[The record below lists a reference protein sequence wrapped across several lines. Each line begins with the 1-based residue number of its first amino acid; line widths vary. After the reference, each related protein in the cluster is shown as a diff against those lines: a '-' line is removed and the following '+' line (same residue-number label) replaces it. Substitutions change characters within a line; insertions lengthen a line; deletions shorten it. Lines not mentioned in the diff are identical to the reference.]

1 MKASTANPNSSPN
14 PNQAF
19 EGLNCEAFE
28 DTTGKQWRYLKSDY
42 AVDCD
47 NEEQYGPVFRLAWIA
62 ICLYP
67 LGIPTMSAPPPPAPR
82 RPPPRCSLPRRPLAT
97 RTPPARHPHATLNPT
112 PYRTSPTY
120 WHGRYLL
127 LLRSAR
133 VAIKTGRA
141 TQLSSAL
148 EFLHRDFE
156 ESYYAWEIVE
166 QAHPNLK
173 PQPQPQSQP

>member
-1 MKASTANPNSSPN
+1 M
-14 PNQAF
+14 
-19 EGLNCEAFE
+19 FE

-47 NEEQYGPVFRLAWIA
+47 DEEQYGPVFRLAWIA

-67 LGIPTMSAPPPPAPR
+67 LGIPTMSALPPPAPPPSR
-82 RPPPRCSLPRRPLAT
+82 RSHAT

-112 PYRTSPTY
+112 RYHTSPTHR
-120 WHGRYLL
+120 HGRYLL

-133 VAIKTGRA
+133 VAIKTGRT

-156 ESYYAWEIVE
+156 ESYYAWEIIE
-166 QAHPNLK
+166 QVHPNLK
-173 PQPQPQSQP
+173 PPTPNPNPAPISTPIPTFSP